1 MSANFG
7 GLNLGTNTFAGMV
20 PTSPQ
25 NSAAAAAAAGNGG
38 GLMGGA
44 LGAPAAAGAAKP
56 STNQDIMAL
65 WQ

>member
-25 NSAAAAAAAGNGG
+25 NSAAAGNGG

-44 LGAPAAAGAAKP
+44 LGAPAAAAAKP